1 MALKERIDAD
11 LKAAMKD
18 KDAEKLSVV
27 RMLKSAVKYREIEV
41 MKPLDDAGV
50 QAVIASEVKR
60 RRDSVEQYRA
70 GGREELAAKEEREIA
85 ALQAYLPQQL
95 SQHELEGKVAA
106 AVVAAGAKGPKDMGA
121 VMKALLPE
129 VQGRAEGKAVSDAV
143 KQKLAE
149 LAGPKAE

>member
-1 MALKERIDAD
+1 MALKDRIEAD

-18 KDAEKLSVV
+18 KDAERLSVV

-50 QAVIASEVKR
+50 HGVIASEIKR

-70 GGREELAAKEEREIA
+70 GKREDLASKEEREIA
-85 ALQAYLPQQL
+85 VLQAYLPQQL
-95 SQHELEGKVAA
+95 SPEELEGKVTAA
-106 AVVAAGAKGPKDMGA
+106 IGAVGAKGPKDMGA

-129 VQGRAEGKAVSDAV
+129 VQGRAEGKAVSDLV
-143 KQKLAE
+143 KRKLSE
-149 LAGPKAE
+149 LTS